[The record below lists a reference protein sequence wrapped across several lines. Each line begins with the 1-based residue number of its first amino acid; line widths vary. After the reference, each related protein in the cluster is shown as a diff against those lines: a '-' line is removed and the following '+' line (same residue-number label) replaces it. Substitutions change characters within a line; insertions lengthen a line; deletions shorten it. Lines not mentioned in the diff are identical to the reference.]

1 MALFKS
7 SSDFSDAI
15 SLLAFCPGDNSYMF
29 TQDSPSS
36 EYWIPSSKI
45 PLGASLSKQ
54 LASDIV
60 EVDYFFIFGMVIKIS
75 KKFSD
80 LWQLHFM

>member
-60 EVDYFFIFGMVIKIS
+60 EVDYFFYIWNGY
-75 KKFSD
+75 
-80 LWQLHFM
+80 